1 MHGESQELKSGSQGC
16 LWVTLPDHDVRVL
29 SYSAMNRLERYPRTL
44 TERERGLLNWLL
56 PDDRS
61 GYRYYRDL
69 LDTMVVLGQGRR
81 GKGNL
86 VLGHPGDVP
95 DYDTPLSSVI
105 AFGIVE
111 GERQNIL
118 ITIREEQEGQVEV
131 EIVGSK
137 SDEVPDEFTEK
148 RRWSYS
154 IWSPGESG
162 PLSGG
167 PVREVVMKGKEDT
180 DLVLAISPSDERLWI
195 HNAKSKV
202 NYLIPV
208 TNYYNDLMVVKGIR
222 DPNVA
227 LQSAN
232 LFSRLSEFSDEDLA
246 RAFLSYNR
254 VKKKVE
260 VGVGRVEVRYKRSGS
275 RKFLGFIL
283 GRKR

>member
-1 MHGESQELKSGSQGC
+1 
-16 LWVTLPDHDVRVL
+16 
-29 SYSAMNRLERYPRTL
+29 MNSLERYPRRL
-44 TERERGLLNWLL
+44 TERERSLLNWLL

-61 GYRYYRDL
+61 GYRHYRDL

-95 DYDTPLSSVI
+95 DFDTPLSSVM
-105 AFGIVE
+105 AFGTIE

-154 IWSPGESG
+154 VWSPGDSG
-162 PLSGG
+162 PSSGG

-202 NYLIPV
+202 NSLIPV
-208 TNYYNDLMVVKGIR
+208 TSYYNELMIVKGIR

-232 LFSRLSEFSDEDLA
+232 LFSHLSEFSDEDLA

-260 VGVGRVEVRYKRSGS
+260 VGVDRVEVRYKQSGL
-275 RKFLGFIL
+275 RKFLSFTL